1 MRSAAGQALALVWR
15 AASVILLA
23 YLASVL
29 LASAVPVAMAWLT
42 KLILDG
48 LVTGGAL
55 LPLAAGLA
63 AAGLAGALALQAGQY
78 LRAEL
83 DRRAGLSARAG
94 LFAAVERWRGLA
106 RFEDPAML
114 DRLRLAEQSAAAPGR
129 VVDALFGLGR
139 GAVTLAGFVG
149 SLLVISP
156 AFTAVVIGSAL
167 PALLAE
173 LRLSRGRARVQWEIG
188 PAERRELFYGHL
200 LGSVDA
206 AKEIRLFGL
215 GGFLRGRMIAE
226 RRSVDAAKRA
236 LDRRELAAQSALAA
250 LSTLTAGAGLVW
262 AVGSGMSVGDVSMFV
277 AAVAGIQGAIEGLV
291 ASTGQAHHQ
300 LLMFGHYAAVLRA
313 EPDLPA
319 PEAGGP
325 PPLRRGIEL
334 RDVWFRYSEDHPWVL
349 RGVSLFVPYGRSVA
363 LVGRNGA
370 GKSTLVKLLCRFY
383 DPQRGAILWDGVDLR
398 DLPAEE
404 LRARIGAVFQ
414 DFMAYDFSAADN
426 IAVGDLAVL
435 GRTAPVE
442 EAARRA
448 GVHDVLARLPRGYD
462 TPLTR
467 MFFGES
473 EDGEHETGVPLSGVP
488 LSGGQWQRVALAR
501 AFLRG
506 DRDLMILDEPSA
518 GLDAEAEYE
527 VHSRLREIRA
537 GRTSVLI
544 SHRLGSIRAADV
556 IAVLAEGRVGELGRH
571 DELLARGGLYA
582 SLWAKQSSGYI
593 DAEGQRIP

>member
-1 MRSAAGQALALVWR
+1 MRSTAGQALALVWR
-15 AASVILLA
+15 AASGTLLA

-29 LASAVPVAMAWLT
+29 LASAVPVVMAWLT

-48 LVTGGAL
+48 LVTGGVL
-55 LPLAAGLA
+55 LPPAAGLA
-63 AAGLAGALALQAGQY
+63 AVGLAGALALQAGQY

-167 PALLAE
+167 PALVAE
-173 LRLSRGRARVQWEIG
+173 LRLARGRARVQWEIG

-226 RRSVDAAKRA
+226 RRSVDAAKRG
-236 LDRRELAAQSALAA
+236 LDRRELAVQSALAA
-250 LSTLTAGAGLVW
+250 LSTLTAGAGLIW
-262 AVGSGMSVGDVSMFV
+262 AVGSGMSVGDVSMFI

-291 ASTGQAHHQ
+291 GSTGQAHHQ
-300 LLMFGHYAAVLRA
+300 LLMFGHHAAVLRA
-313 EPDLPA
+313 EPDLPSPSPA
-319 PEAGGP
+319 AGGP
-325 PPLRRGIEL
+325 PPLRRGVEL
-334 RDVWFRYSEDHPWVL
+334 RDVWFRYSEEHPWVL
-349 RGVSLFVPYGRSVA
+349 RGVSLFIPYGRSVA

-383 DPQRGAILWDGVDLR
+383 DPQRGAILWDGVELR
-398 DLPAEE
+398 DLPVEE

-435 GRTAPVE
+435 GRAAPVE

-473 EDGEHETGVPLSGVP
+473 EDGEQETGVL

-537 GRTSVLI
+537 GRTSVLV
-544 SHRLGSIRAADV
+544 SHRLGSIRDADL
-556 IAVLAEGRVGELGRH
+556 IAVLVEGRVGELGRH

-582 SLWAKQSSGYI
+582 SLWAKQASGYI
-593 DAEGQRIP
+593 DAEEQRIP

>member
-1 MRSAAGQALALVWR
+1 MRSTAGQALALVWR
-15 AASVILLA
+15 AASVTLLA

-29 LASAVPVAMAWLT
+29 LASAVPVVMAWLT
-42 KLILDG
+42 KLTLDG
-48 LVTGGAL
+48 LVTDGAV

-63 AAGLAGALALQAGQY
+63 AAGLTGALALQAGKY
-78 LRAEL
+78 LRGEL

-188 PAERRELFYGHL
+188 PAERRELFYGNL

-215 GGFLRGRMIAE
+215 GGFLRGRLIAE

-236 LDRRELAAQSALAA
+236 LDRRELAVQSALAA
-250 LSTLTAGAGLVW
+250 LSTLTAGAGLIW

-291 ASTGQAHHQ
+291 GSTGQAHHQ
-300 LLMFGHYAAVLRA
+300 LLMFGHHAAVLRA

-319 PEAGGP
+319 PEEGRP

-334 RDVWFRYSEDHPWVL
+334 RDVWFRYSEEHPWVL
-349 RGVSLFVPYGRSVA
+349 RGVSLFIPYGRSVA

-435 GRTAPVE
+435 GRAAPVE

-448 GVHDVLARLPRGYD
+448 GIHDVLARLPHGYD

-467 MFFGES
+467 VFFGES
-473 EDGEHETGVPLSGVP
+473 EDGEQETGVL

-527 VHSRLREIRA
+527 VHGRLREIRA
-537 GRTSVLI
+537 ARTSVLV
-544 SHRLGSIRAADV
+544 SHRLGSIRAADA
-556 IAVLAEGRVGELGRH
+556 IAVLAGGRVEELGRH

-582 SLWAKQSSGYI
+582 GLWAKQSSGYI
-593 DAEGQRIP
+593 DAEEQRIP

>member
-1 MRSAAGQALALVWR
+1 MRSTAGQALALVWR
-15 AASVILLA
+15 AASVTLLA

-29 LASAVPVAMAWLT
+29 LASAVPVVMAWLT
-42 KLILDG
+42 KLTLDG
-48 LVTGGAL
+48 LVTGGAV

-63 AAGLAGALALQAGQY
+63 AAGLTGALALQAGKY
-78 LRAEL
+78 LRGEL
-83 DRRAGLSARAG
+83 DRRTGLSARAG

-188 PAERRELFYGHL
+188 PAERRELFYGNL

-215 GGFLRGRMIAE
+215 GGFLRGRLIAE

-236 LDRRELAAQSALAA
+236 LDRRELAVQSALAA
-250 LSTLTAGAGLVW
+250 LSTLTAGAGLIW

-291 ASTGQAHHQ
+291 GSTGQAHHQ
-300 LLMFGHYAAVLRA
+300 LLMFGHHAAVLRA

-319 PEAGGP
+319 PEEGGP

-334 RDVWFRYSEDHPWVL
+334 RDVWFRYSEEHPWVL
-349 RGVSLFVPYGRSVA
+349 RGVSLFIPYGRSVA

-435 GRTAPVE
+435 GRAAPVE

-448 GVHDVLARLPRGYD
+448 GIHDVLARLPHGYD

-473 EDGEHETGVPLSGVP
+473 EDGEQETGVL

-527 VHSRLREIRA
+527 VHARLREIRA
-537 GRTSVLI
+537 SRTSVLV

-556 IAVLAEGRVGELGRH
+556 IAVLAGGQVEELGRH

-582 SLWAKQSSGYI
+582 GLWAKQSSGYI
-593 DAEGQRIP
+593 DAEEQRIP

>member
-1 MRSAAGQALALVWR
+1 MRSTAGQALTLVWR
-15 AASVILLA
+15 AASVTLLA
-23 YLASVL
+23 YLACVL
-29 LASAVPVAMAWLT
+29 LASAAPVVMAWLT
-42 KLILDG
+42 KLVLDGLVLDG
-48 LVTGGAL
+48 LVTGRPL
-55 LPLAAGLA
+55 TPLAAGLA
-63 AAGLAGALALQAGQY
+63 AAALTGALVQQAGQY

-83 DRRAGLSARAG
+83 DRRAGLSARAE
-94 LFAAVERWRGLA
+94 LFAAVGRWRGLA
-106 RFEDPAML
+106 RFEDPVML
-114 DRLRLAEQSAAAPGR
+114 DRLRLAEQSAATPGR

-139 GAVTLAGFVG
+139 GMVTLAGFVA

-156 AFTAVVIGSAL
+156 AFTAVVIVSAL

-173 LRLSRGRARVQWEIG
+173 LRLSRRRARVLWEVG
-188 PAERRELFYGHL
+188 PAERRELFYGNL
-200 LGSVDA
+200 LGSVDG

-226 RRSVDAAKRA
+226 RRAVDAAKRA
-236 LDRRELAAQSALAA
+236 MDRRELAAQGALAA
-250 LSTLTAGAGLVW
+250 LSALTAGAGLIW
-262 AVGSGMSVGDVSMFV
+262 AVGSGLSVGDVSMFI

-291 ASTGQAHHQ
+291 GSTGQAHQQ
-300 LLMFGHYAAVLRA
+300 LLMFGHYTAVRRA
-313 EPDLPA
+313 EPDLPS
-319 PEAGGP
+319 PDAGGP

-349 RGVSLFVPYGRSVA
+349 RGVSLFIPHGRAVA
-363 LVGRNGA
+363 LVGLNGA

-398 DLPAEE
+398 DLPADG

-448 GVHDVLARLPRGYD
+448 GVHDALARLPRGYD

-467 MFFGES
+467 MFFGEND
-473 EDGEHETGVPLSGVP
+473 DGDPETGVP

-518 GLDAEAEYE
+518 GLDPDAEYE

-544 SHRLGSIRAADV
+544 SHRLGSIRAADL
-556 IAVLAEGRVGELGRH
+556 IAVLVDGRVGEMGRH
-571 DELLARGGLYA
+571 DELLARAGSYA
-582 SLWAKQSSGYI
+582 RLWARQASGYV
-593 DAEGQRIP
+593 DAESVP